1 METRPYAA
9 NRIVGRDGEL
19 QRLAGVLGPGD
30 GARVALVGGEAGIG
44 KTRLVSDALASSTP
58 SGALVVALRGDPA
71 RRSKAFEAFTS
82 AVEVHVRDWTAV
94 PAPLERRRAEV
105 SRLLAGVTPALDPGT
120 DEVDQNT
127 VSIEELERAAIDVL
141 RHLAP
146 DLAPVVVYADD
157 LHWIDPETIGVVHQL
172 VLGVPGLDDA
182 VVIGTYRPDGLLS
195 RSPLSALLNAVE
207 RRPDGLNI
215 RLDRL
220 GLDEV
225 ADFAAQAL
233 GDNVPYRA
241 VKALHHRSGGNPF
254 FLEELIASSG
264 HAGATDATDL
274 ADLPLPWT
282 VAELLRDAVMALS
295 EGERAVIEAAA
306 VLGQRVPF
314 DLLARVTGSSE
325 GSLIDALRGLVA
337 AGLLVEDEVDVFAF
351 RHALVGETV
360 SAGLLGRE
368 RRRIH
373 EAALTALL
381 ESIEPDDVAIA
392 HHAAAAGAV
401 EVMLTAVQR
410 AATAALRR
418 GAAYQALELAELGLS
433 EAPDDSSLNELA
445 TRASWLVGALDD
457 SAGHASRWIRT
468 SVDRDDLVDESRARR
483 LAMRVAWDGGDD
495 VAHTEQH
502 RRLAALVDRMPAGED
517 RAAALADLA
526 QANMLACRIGPT
538 IEYADR
544 AIAEARAIGSERVQA
559 QALVERWSC
568 RGDGVG
574 TVGEVEVV
582 PEVLAAVDRSEALG
596 DHVTAARGLNN
607 IVELVPVEQRR
618 TIIERMR
625 VNAESAGFA
634 ALAAYSYAEHLA
646 ELASLSAD
654 RADLDRWLTHAW
666 RWRRLGQCRKG
677 TLWLDFYSALLETEA
692 GDSVGSVGDAIG
704 RHRSGQRRESGTSY
718 ADLVDAAAKGD
729 PRTARRVVDAW
740 ATSEKSI
747 KSKLYHLPVVAEAAL
762 RAGVPDDDLRQV
774 FDDTIP
780 AEDRVGSSWDV
791 AMAFLESHAGRRS
804 VAADHASRVG
814 EEVERWLRGELELQL
829 AELAHADSGN
839 TDSGSADAAGHAIAA
854 RGMLARWPGW
864 RRDRADALLRRLER
878 RAASVPGSE
887 LSGRELEVATLL
899 ADGLTNAQV
908 AERLFIAR
916 KTAAVHVSN
925 ILAKLGMRSRTEI
938 AAWAIRTGVAEAGV
952 ERAG

>member
-1 METRPYAA
+1 VNIPTSRLSGVEARPHAA

-19 QRLAGVLGPGD
+19 QRLAGVLGPGE

-44 KTRLVSDALASSTP
+44 KTRLVGDALASSAP
-58 SGALVVALRGDPA
+58 PGALVIALRGDPA
-71 RRSKAFEAFTS
+71 RRGKAFAAFTG
-82 AVEVHVRDWTAV
+82 AVEAHVREWTTV
-94 PAPLERRRAEV
+94 PQSLEPRRAEV
-105 SRLLAGVTPALDPGT
+105 CRLLGSVTPALDPRAAGA
-120 DEVDQNT
+120 DEAME
-127 VSIEELERAAIDVL
+127 SMESLERAAIDVL

-146 DLAPVVVYADD
+146 DLAPIVVYADD

-172 VLGVPGLDDA
+172 VLGVPGLDDV

-233 GDNVPYRA
+233 GHNVPYRA

-264 HAGATDATDL
+264 DAGSTDAIDL

-282 VAELLRDAVMALS
+282 VAELLRDAVMALN
-295 EGERAVIEAAA
+295 EGERAVIEAAS
-306 VLGQRVPF
+306 VLGQRLPF

-325 GSLIDALRGLVA
+325 ATLIEALRGLVA
-337 AGLLVEDEVDVFAF
+337 AGLLVEEEVDVFAF

-373 EAALTALL
+373 EAALAALL
-381 ESIEPDDVAIA
+381 EGSEPDDVAIA

-401 EVMLTAVQR
+401 DVMLAAVQR
-410 AATAALRR
+410 AATDALRR

-433 EAPDDSSLNELA
+433 EAPESSALNELA

-457 SAGHASRWIRT
+457 AAEHAARWIRT
-468 SVDRDDLVDESRARR
+468 SVDRDDLLDESRARR

-526 QANMLACRIGPT
+526 QANMLAHRVGPT

-544 AIAEARAIGSERVQA
+544 AMAEARAIGSERVHA
-559 QALVERWSC
+559 QALIERWSC
-568 RGDGVG
+568 SGDQRGD
-574 TVGEVEVV
+574 TVAA
-582 PEVLAAVDRSEALG
+582 VLAAVDRAEALG

-607 IVELVPVEQRR
+607 IVELVAVEQRR
-618 TIIERMR
+618 EMIERMR
-625 VNAESAGFA
+625 ANAESAGFA

-654 RADLDRWLTHAW
+654 RAELDRWLTHAW
-666 RWRRLGQCRKG
+666 RWRRLGQSRKG
-677 TLWLDFYSALLETEA
+677 TLWLDFYSALLEAEA
-692 GDSVGSVGDAIG
+692 GDAVGLVGETTG
-704 RHRSGQRRESGTSY
+704 RHRTAGRRENSTSY
-718 ADLVDAAAKGD
+718 ADLVDAASRGD
-729 PRTARRVVDAW
+729 ARAARAVVEKW
-740 ATSEKSI
+740 ATSEKSV
-747 KSKLYHLPVVAEAAL
+747 KDKLYHLPNVVEAAL
-762 RAGVPDDDLRQV
+762 RAGVSVDILRPVFNETIPDD
-774 FDDTIP
+774 
-780 AEDRVGSSWDV
+780 ARVGSSWEA
-791 AMAFLESHAGRRS
+791 AMAFLESAAGRRAA
-804 VAADHASRVG
+804 VAAHAARVG
-814 EEVERWLRGELELQL
+814 DEVERWLRGELELQL
-829 AELAHADSGN
+829 AELAL
-839 TDSGSADAAGHAIAA
+839 TDSANADAAKHALAA
-854 RGMLARWPGW
+854 SGLLARWPGW

-878 RAASVPGSE
+878 RAASVPGNE
-887 LSGRELEVATLL
+887 LSGRELEVAALL

-938 AAWAIRTGVAEAGV
+938 AAWAIRTGVAGRGV